1 MKKNK
6 KYLFLIAGLGLF
18 LSVGLFMAK
27 KTTALNVNDVASD
40 PTAFTGTITITGVV
54 AGTSQA
60 DPTVIGMMDKK
71 ELQCTT
77 PGCKKVYLPFKA
89 ANYSAMRGD
98 EVRVTGKFAASEF
111 GYIFMADSVSVVK
124 RHNIGG

>member
-1 MKKNK
+1 MKKNN
-6 KYLFLIAGLGLF
+6 KYLLLIACIGLILSIGLF
-18 LSVGLFMAK
+18 LAQKS
-27 KTTALNVNDVASD
+27 TALNVNDVAAD
-40 PTAFTGTITITGVV
+40 PTAFTGTITITGIV

-77 PGCKKVYLPFKA
+77 SGCKKVYLPFKA
-89 ANYSAMRGD
+89 PNYSAVRGD
-98 EVRVTGKFAASEF
+98 EVRVTGKFATSQF
-111 GYIFMADSVSVVK
+111 GYLFMADSISVVK